1 MESDMRAL
9 FDDPVY
15 NLRNITENSSAQ
27 DLKDIYLE
35 TSMNRDRVWKIY
47 TTALESIPALQSP
60 ILELMGVMEMVLT
73 EIDTRYQDA
82 VRKEYKGDLKLGY
95 TQYEEADQSL
105 SITVKEGAENKTYQI
120 RQVSPSLYEAYLQMF
135 GSPEAALKEMALYE
149 MQKQKEKELVEAGEE
164 SQISKYNTRE
174 DRIRQTAMYFVKAHN
189 YRLNKETYNEDD
201 MEYAF
206 KTLPE
211 LEKKGEDSEMG
222 GTMFRND
229 LMPSSLLQAV
239 VFKPIF
245 EGILDAPLP
254 EEGNENE
261 LAMVLST
268 RLTSIL
274 ERSDRKEKMKRFLSY
289 FIKNLE
295 SSGDEQVICNHFI
308 DLFSK
313 SYIRQV
319 VEMADPNYNAGIM
332 GDQMKKGGD
341 FKDIMLTLIRE
352 VLS

>member
-1 MESDMRAL
+1 
-9 FDDPVY
+9 
-15 NLRNITENSSAQ
+15 
-27 DLKDIYLE
+27 
-35 TSMNRDRVWKIY
+35 
-47 TTALESIPALQSP
+47 
-60 ILELMGVMEMVLT
+60 
-73 EIDTRYQDA
+73 
-82 VRKEYKGDLKLGY
+82 
-95 TQYEEADQSL
+95 
-105 SITVKEGAENKTYQI
+105 
-120 RQVSPSLYEAYLQMF
+120 
-135 GSPEAALKEMALYE
+135 
-149 MQKQKEKELVEAGEE
+149 
-164 SQISKYNTRE
+164 
-174 DRIRQTAMYFVKAHN
+174 
-189 YRLNKETYNEDD
+189 
-201 MEYAF
+201 
-206 KTLPE
+206 
-211 LEKKGEDSEMG
+211 
-222 GTMFRND
+222 MFRND

-261 LAMVLST
+261 LGRVLST